1 MTRADARRIGLAAL
15 ELGAG
20 RRRVEDSVD
29 PAVGLEV
36 DVRVGARVEIGDPL
50 ATIHARDDDGAVRAR
65 ERLDEAI
72 LIEDEAPHPGATD
85 AGATPLVL
93 ERIAGEA

>member
-1 MTRADARRIGLAAL
+1 MARVDARRIGLAAL
-15 ELGAG
+15 ELGD
-20 RRRVEDSVD
+20 ETSILLLDTVD

-50 ATIHARDDDGAVRAR
+50 AIIHARDEEGAKRAR

-72 LIEDEAPHPGATD
+72 LIEDEATD

-93 ERIAGEA
+93 ERIAGES